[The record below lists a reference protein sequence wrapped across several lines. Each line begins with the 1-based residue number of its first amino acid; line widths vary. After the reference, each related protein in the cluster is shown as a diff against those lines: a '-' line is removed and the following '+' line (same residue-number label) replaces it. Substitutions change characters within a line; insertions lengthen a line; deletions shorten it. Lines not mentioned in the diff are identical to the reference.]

1 MKSRTMVDYADRL
14 HLENERLRAAD
25 KAKDSS
31 LRDQLRVMDLS
42 RAVVASWEQWQC
54 ADDADKPQVWRYV
67 GTGMERLRE
76 ALDKGDADG

>member
-1 MKSRTMVDYADRL
+1 MKSRTMVDYAEGL

-54 ADDADKPQVWRYV
+54 ADEADKAQVWRFV
-67 GTGMERLRE
+67 ETGMEGLRE
-76 ALDKGDADG
+76 AVDNADRQN